1 MLKFRKRIGAAL
13 QDVGSLMQHIGE
25 VDPPLGRER
34 CPISLEDRNSEKT
47 KVVDSWC
54 RPLKLRLDF
63 LRLPPHRTRV
73 GDELNEQ
80 FFNRATDVL
89 QIPERLP
96 NLFESHGPQDDTGT
110 SQPLSK
116 RRVQRPFRSLIVV
129 EFDERLSFAVELN
142 SFPRH
147 ALLVLRC

>member
-13 QDVGSLMQHIGE
+13 QDVGSLIQHIRE

-34 CPISLEDRNSEKT
+34 CPISLEDRNSEKP
-47 KVVDSWC
+47 KAVDSRC

-96 NLFESHGPQDDTGT
+96 DLFERHGSQGDTAT

-116 RRVQRPFRSLIVV
+116 CSLQRPLCSLMIV
-129 EFDERLSFAVELN
+129 EFDEGLSFAVELS

-147 ALLVLRC
+147 ALLVLSG

>member
-1 MLKFRKRIGAAL
+1 RGESLQEPRHRGRGVLKFVHEYMLKFRKRIGATF

-25 VDPPLGRER
+25 VDTAFGQER
-34 CPISLEDRNSEKT
+34 CLISLENRNSEKP
-47 KVVDSWC
+47 KVVNPWC
-54 RPLKLRLDF
+54 RPLELRLDF
-63 LRLPPHRTRV
+63 LRLPTHRSRV

-96 NLFESHGPQDDTGT
+96 NLFECHGPQDDTGT

-116 RRVQRPFRSLIVV
+116 R
-129 EFDERLSFAVELN
+129 
-142 SFPRH
+142 
-147 ALLVLRC
+147 

>member
-1 MLKFRKRIGAAL
+1 M
-13 QDVGSLMQHIGE
+13 V
-25 VDPPLGRER
+25 
-34 CPISLEDRNSEKT
+34 N
-47 KVVDSWC
+47 SWC
-54 RPLKLRLDF
+54 RPLQVRLYF
-63 LRLPPHRTRV
+63 LRLPPHRSRV

-96 NLFESHGPQDDTGT
+96 NLFECHWSQDDTCT

-116 RRVQRPFRSLIVV
+116 CRVQRPFRSLIVV
-129 EFDERLSFAVELN
+129 EFDQHLSFAAELV

-147 ALLVLRC
+147 ALPVLSR

>member
-13 QDVGSLMQHIGE
+13 QDVVSLIQHIRE

-34 CPISLEDRNSEKT
+34 CLISLEDRNSEKP

-73 GDELNEQ
+73 GDELDEQ
-80 FFNRATDVL
+80 SFDRATDVL

-96 NLFESHGPQDDTGT
+96 NLFECHGPQGDTVT

-116 RRVQRPFRSLIVV
+116 CSVQRPLRSLIVV
-129 EFDERLSFAVELN
+129 
-142 SFPRH
+142 
-147 ALLVLRC
+147 